1 MKKSFFITFFRY
13 QIAAIIATTADFGVY
28 FLLKYANDSWYLLAT
43 FLGALSGAI
52 INFII
57 CRYWAFAATNKAI
70 ITQATRYILVSG
82 GSLLLNTSFVYIITE
97 FLNCPSDLS
106 KVLASI
112 IVAVSYN
119 FLLQKYFVF
128 KQ

>member
-1 MKKSFFITFFRY
+1 MSKSFIISFFRY
-13 QIAAIIATTADFGVY
+13 QIAAIIATTVDFGIY
-28 FLLKYANDSWYLLAT
+28 FILKYANDSWYLLAT

-52 INFII
+52 VNFLI

-70 ITQATRYILVSG
+70 ITQATRYIIVSA
-82 GSLLLNTSFVYIITE
+82 GSLILNTTFVYLITE
-97 FLNCPSDLS
+97 FLNCQSDFS
-106 KVLASI
+106 KVLASL
-112 IVAVSYN
+112 IVAISYN

>member
-1 MKKSFFITFFRY
+1 LKKSFFITFFRY
-13 QIAAIIATTADFGVY
+13 QIAAIIATTADFGIY
-28 FLLKYANDSWYLLAT
+28 FLLKYASDSWYLLAT
-43 FLGALSGAI
+43 FLGALTGAI

-82 GSLLLNTSFVYIITE
+82 GSLIMNTSFVYFITE
-97 FLNCPSDLS
+97 FLNVPSDFS
-106 KVLASI
+106 KVIASI
-112 IVAVSYN
+112 IVALSYN